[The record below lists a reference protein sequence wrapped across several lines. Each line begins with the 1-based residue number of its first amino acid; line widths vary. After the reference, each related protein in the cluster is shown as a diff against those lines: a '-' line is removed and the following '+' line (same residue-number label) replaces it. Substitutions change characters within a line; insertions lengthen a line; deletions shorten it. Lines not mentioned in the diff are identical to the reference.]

1 VQPKIRYN
9 FAKTKLY
16 KKMARVKIEIILSN
30 GEQSIIEKEI
40 ADDLLHT
47 FDDIEEF
54 TTQIKRE
61 MLPDI
66 QADLLKKSQSNF
78 KKKKA

>member
-1 VQPKIRYN
+1 
-9 FAKTKLY
+9 
-16 KKMARVKIEIILSN
+16 MARVKIEITLSS

-40 ADDLLHT
+40 ADHLLHT

-54 TTQIKRE
+54 TTHIKRE

-78 KKKKA
+78 KKKKD

>member
-1 VQPKIRYN
+1 
-9 FAKTKLY
+9 
-16 KKMARVKIEIILSN
+16 MARVKIEITLSD
-30 GEQSIIEKEI
+30 GQQSIIEKEV
-40 ADDLLHT
+40 ADHLLQT

-61 MLPDI
+61 ILPDL
-66 QADLLKKSQSNF
+66 QADLLKKSQSSF